1 MTLLEMIV
9 TGIALFS
16 VTTIFGLGIFYAI
29 DMHDKIKRID

>member
-1 MTLLEMIV
+1 MTVLEMIV

-29 DMHDKIKRID
+29 DLHDKIRRID

>member
-9 TGIALFS
+9 AGIALFS

-29 DMHDKIKRID
+29 DLHDKIRRID